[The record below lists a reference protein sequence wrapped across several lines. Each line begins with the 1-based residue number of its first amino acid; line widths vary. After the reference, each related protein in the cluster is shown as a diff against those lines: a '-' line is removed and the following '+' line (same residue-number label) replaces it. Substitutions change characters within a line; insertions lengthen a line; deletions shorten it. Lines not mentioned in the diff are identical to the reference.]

1 MAVSIHLEGLTR
13 RFDRGPAA
21 LDDVSLEIRAG
32 EFLALLGP
40 SGCGKTTLLRL
51 IAGFETP
58 SAGRLRFDDRLIAGP
73 GCFVQPEARNVAI
86 VFQSYA
92 LWPHMTVGENV
103 GYPLRVKGVRGAS
116 QARKVA
122 EALAA
127 VDLSGFE
134 ARRPADLSGGQRQ
147 RVALARCLAM
157 EPGIVLLDEPLAN
170 LDVHLRASMEETF
183 RAFHKRT
190 GATLVYVTHD
200 QGEAMALADRI
211 AVMERGRIL
220 QASAPA
226 TLYAEPASE
235 AVARFVGHGAIADAE
250 ILLAPGDGHARVRL
264 FGTQADIRCAAGA
277 RPLAGRMGR
286 VCLRA
291 EDLEIDGP
299 EGFAARVLSSTFKG
313 SHVRLVVEPLAA
325 PGTRLALNAPHRRS
339 EGETVRVALRDGWL
353 LPDGAAVAAAPACE
367 PVPA

>member
-1 MAVSIHLEGLTR
+1 MAVSIHLRGLTR
-13 RFDRGPAA
+13 RFDRGAPA
-21 LDDVSLEIRAG
+21 LDDVSLDIRAG

-58 SAGRLRFDDRLIAGP
+58 SEGSLAFGDRIVAGP
-73 GCFVQPEARNVAI
+73 GCFVQPESRQVAI

-92 LWPHMTVGENV
+92 LWPHMSVGENV
-103 GYPLRVKGVRGAS
+103 GYPLRVKGIRGAERT
-116 QARKVA
+116 RKVA

-170 LDVHLRASMEETF
+170 LDVHLRASMEDTF
-183 RAFHKRT
+183 RRFHKRT
-190 GATLVYVTHD
+190 GATMVYVTHD
-200 QGEAMALADRI
+200 QSEAMALADRI
-211 AVMERGRIL
+211 AVMSQGRIL

-226 TLYAEPASE
+226 ELYAEPASE
-235 AVARFVGHGAIADAE
+235 AVARFVGHGHVVDAE
-250 ILLAPGDGHARVRL
+250 ILLASGDGHCRVRV
-264 FGTQADIRCAAGA
+264 FGAEAGIRCEPTRRPPAGA
-277 RPLAGRMGR
+277 QGR

-291 EDLEIDGP
+291 EDLEIDRAD
-299 EGFAARVLSSTFKG
+299 GFAARVLSSTFKG
-313 SHVRLVVEPLAA
+313 SHVRLTVEPVAA
-325 PGTRLALNAPHRRS
+325 PGTRLALNAPTPRA
-339 EGETVRVALRDGWL
+339 EGDLVRVAIRTGWL
-353 LPDGAAVAAAPACE
+353 LPDGRHAPA
-367 PVPA
+367 PVREAMPA